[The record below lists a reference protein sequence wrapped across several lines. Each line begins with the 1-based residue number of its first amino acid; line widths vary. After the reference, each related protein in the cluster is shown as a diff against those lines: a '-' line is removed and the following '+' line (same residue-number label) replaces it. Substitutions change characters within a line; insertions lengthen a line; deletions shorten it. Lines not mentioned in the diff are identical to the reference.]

1 MQVFFLQPKRHL
13 FVDFPLLN
21 KVLRLHANIFICL
34 FLDTKIPIVHTRHYG
49 PSMVM
54 MV

>member
-21 KVLRLHANIFICL
+21 KVLRLHANIFL
-34 FLDTKIPIVHTRHYG
+34 FASFWILKWP
-49 PSMVM
+49 
-54 MV
+54 